1 MKKVLCAIVFVM
13 IFGSLFAQ
21 ETLSGN
27 ISFIFDKTKFEIPIQ
42 NVSIRKHEK
51 IFVEVNGK
59 LESEIGVGIKNVS
72 LRFSLKSL
80 SPQKIL
86 IKDFAMNISSN
97 HEFKFSIQAENAH
110 FSTLTERFNYQD
122 VSTFF
127 SIDKILYKNGKIQIT
142 GSFSGTYSN
151 ITGRAKDVSKF
162 EIKNGKFEMIF

>member
-21 ETLSGN
+21 DTSSGN
-27 ISFIFDKTKFEIPIQ
+27 ISFMFDQTKFDIPIK

-59 LESEIGVGIKNVS
+59 LESEIGTKNVS

-80 SPQKIL
+80 SPQKIS

-97 HEFKFSIQAENAH
+97 HELKFSIQGENAH
-110 FSTLTERFNYQD
+110 FSTITERFNYQD
-122 VSTFF
+122 VSTAF
-127 SIDKILYKNGKIQIT
+127 SIAKVLYKNGKIKIT
-142 GSFSGTYSN
+142 GSFGGTYSN
-151 ITGRAKDVSKF
+151 STGKAKDMSKS
-162 EIKNGKFEMIF
+162 EIKNGKFEIIF